1 MTLSYQVV
9 SYFVCLCVLK
19 CICRFEIHQPIEYTS
34 SSCTKNFNFVVGGG
48 GRLPNKVRYGCA
60 TSAKPRPGKISPK
73 NLMPGQK
80 SAQKP
85 NDWARFLDFR
95 VPKLKIFSK

>member
-1 MTLSYQVV
+1 MLT
-9 SYFVCLCVLK
+9 LK
-19 CICRFEIHQPIEYTS
+19 CDSERCQKPR
-34 SSCTKNFNFVVGGG
+34 GGG

-60 TSAKPRPGKISPK
+60 PGAKTRPGKISPK

-85 NDWARFLDFR
+85 NDRASFHEL
-95 VPKLKIFSK
+95 